1 MESRVR
7 AGIDLYDQT
16 LRYAEVE
23 RIGSRYRLLRLGSC
37 DFDFDV
43 AHQLLDE
50 AQPVYLETVAEA
62 LRDVFSGSSATSFQI
77 AVHPPLCYSFF
88 TALPSDPDSER
99 NRRRVE
105 QEIELVT
112 GASQVHGL
120 HFTADH
126 VVEEVLSDGRTAEWY
141 HVLALGSHVHDRIDQ
156 VLHELHPAEFR
167 VRVSMDAAA
176 EVAATLIRKATLR
189 GVPIPHHVLAIGWYP
204 SHVEFVLLRDGRWQF
219 SHFAEIQSP
228 HDTTYFAL
236 ALLERLKLD
245 TQEID
250 ELYTYGAG
258 FTLADPGL
266 IGDAFGK
273 EVQTLNPVEIVSL
286 DPASLSTSF
295 DAGAYVSCIG
305 VAL

>member
-43 AHQLLDE
+43 AHQLLD
-50 AQPVYLETVAEA
+50 ADQPVYVETVAEA

-77 AVHPPLCYSFF
+77 AIHPPLCYSFF
-88 TALPSDPDSER
+88 TALPSEPDMER
-99 NRRRVE
+99 NRHRLE
-105 QEIELVT
+105 QELELVT
-112 GASQVHGL
+112 GSSPENKL

-141 HVLALGSHVHDRIDQ
+141 HVLALGNHVHDRIER
-156 VLHELHPAEFR
+156 VLREMHPADYR
-167 VRVSMDAAA
+167 IRVSMDAAA
-176 EVAATLIRKATLR
+176 EVLSARFRKTGATGIP
-189 GVPIPHHVLAIGWYP
+189 VPHHVLAIGWYP
-204 SHVEFVLLRDGRWQF
+204 SHVEYVLLRDGHWQF

-236 ALLERLKLD
+236 ALLERLKLKPQD
-245 TQEID
+245 IG
-250 ELYTYGAG
+250 ELYVYGSG
-258 FTLADPGL
+258 FALADPAL
-266 IGDAFGK
+266 IGDAFRK
-273 EVQTLNPVEIVSL
+273 EVHTLNPVEIVSL

-295 DAGAYVSCIG
+295 DAGAYVPCIG